1 MSIFKSLEFY
11 LSYPFVQYALVVGV
25 LIALCSS
32 LLGVT
37 LVLKRF
43 SLLGDGLSHVAFGA
57 LSVATILKLVVPMLF
72 VLPVTVLCAVCL
84 LCASSQSRI
93 RGDSFIAMLS
103 VSSLAIGYMLVNVFA
118 SSANVSADVCSTLF
132 GSTSILTLTI
142 HDVWLSIILSLGVVV
157 FFVLFYDR
165 IFALTFDETFAR
177 ATGVPVG
184 FCNLILAVVVAVI
197 IVLAMNLV
205 GSLLISALVVF
216 PALSAMRICRS
227 FLGVTICAAV
237 LSVFCAFVGMLI
249 AIVAGTPV
257 GATIVMVD
265 LVAFLLSALGSEIVR
280 SLSRKTIATFLLL
293 CLISC
298 LLVSCGEKKNAATA
312 DEEQKANN
320 VNVATVD
327 EEKDAENAKIDL
339 DLTQLNQMMVY
350 TQVFYMLQK
359 PQYYAGQV
367 IRMSGKCTVT
377 KNRTTQER
385 LFYCNISDSTGCCAA
400 MIRFYLADKEKHQP
414 RPGDLITIRG
424 HFELMPDGSKSIGV
438 LQEAVLE

>member
-1 MSIFKSLEFY
+1 MSILQTLESY
-11 LSYPFVQYALVVGV
+11 LTYPFVQHALVVGV

-57 LSVATILKLVVPMLF
+57 LSVATILKLVIPMLF
-72 VLPVTVLCAVCL
+72 VLPLTVVCAVCL

-103 VSSLAIGYMLVNVFA
+103 VSSLAIGYLLVNVFA
-118 SSANVSADVCSTLF
+118 SSANVAGDVCSTLF

-142 HDVWLSIILSLGVVV
+142 QDVWLSIILSLCVVI
-157 FFVLFYDR
+157 FFVLFYER
-165 IFALTFDETFAR
+165 IFAVTFDETFAR

-184 FCNLILAVVVAVI
+184 LCNLILAIVVAVI

-205 GSLLISALVVF
+205 GSLLISALIVF

-237 LSVFCAFVGMLI
+237 ISVLCALVGMLI

-257 GATIVMVD
+257 GSTIVMVD
-265 LVAFLLSALGSEIVR
+265 LIAFLLSVFGSGLVKILPRKKIVALV
-280 SLSRKTIATFLLL
+280 LL
-293 CLISC
+293 CSVAC
-298 LLVSCGEKKNAATA
+298 LLVGCGGKKEK
-312 DEEQKANN
+312 
-320 VNVATVD
+320 ATVD
-327 EEKDAENAKIDL
+327 EEPKKQNVKIDL
-339 DLTQLNQMMVY
+339 DVTQLNNMMAY
-350 TQVFYMLQK
+350 TQVFYMIQK
-359 PQYYAGQV
+359 PQDYVGQV

-377 KNRTTQER
+377 RNRTTQER
-385 LFYCNISDSTGCCAA
+385 HFNCNITDASGCCAT
-400 MIRFYLADKEKHQP
+400 MIRFYLADSAKRQP
-414 RPGDLITIRG
+414 KSGEAITIRG
-424 HFELMPDGSKSIGV
+424 HFVLKEEGGKSMGV
-438 LQEAVLE
+438 LEDTVIE

>member
-1 MSIFKSLEFY
+1 MTS
-11 LSYPFVQYALVVGV
+11 A
-25 LIALCSS
+25 
-32 LLGVT
+32 
-37 LVLKRF
+37 
-43 SLLGDGLSHVAFGA
+43 
-57 LSVATILKLVVPMLF
+57 
-72 VLPVTVLCAVCL
+72 
-84 LCASSQSRI
+84 RI
-93 RGDSFIAMLS
+93 RAK
-103 VSSLAIGYMLVNVFA
+103 
-118 SSANVSADVCSTLF
+118 
-132 GSTSILTLTI
+132 
-142 HDVWLSIILSLGVVV
+142 V
-157 FFVLFYDR
+157 FFILFYDR

-184 FCNLILAVVVAVI
+184 LCNLILAVVVAVI

-237 LSVFCAFVGMLI
+237 ISVFCAFVGMLI

-265 LVAFLLSALGSEIVR
+265 LVAFLLSALGSGVARI
-280 SLSRKTIATFLLL
+280 LSRKTIAAILLL
-293 CLISC
+293 CSISY
-298 LLVSCGEKKNAATA
+298 LLVSCGEKKNAAKA
-312 DEEQKANN
+312 DEQQKEEN
-320 VNVATVD
+320 VKVD
-327 EEKDAENAKIDL
+327 TAVEVQQAENVKIDL

-359 PQYYAGQV
+359 PQDYAGQV

-385 LFYCNISDSTGCCAA
+385 LFYCNISDATGCCAA
-400 MIRFYLADKEKHQP
+400 MIRFYLADKGKSQP
-414 RPGDLITIRG
+414 RPGDSITIRG
-424 HFELMPDGSKSIGV
+424 HFELMPDGGKSIGV